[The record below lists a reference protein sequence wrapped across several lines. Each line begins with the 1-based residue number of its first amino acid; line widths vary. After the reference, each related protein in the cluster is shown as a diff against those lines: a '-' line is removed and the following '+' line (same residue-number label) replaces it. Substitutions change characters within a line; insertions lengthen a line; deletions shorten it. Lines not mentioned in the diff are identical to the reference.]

1 MIEDTTYE
9 KNVFVQ
15 AADCVSRA
23 QCFADVSYDVKL
35 NLPRGDWFS
44 GCLDVTFRVN

>member
-1 MIEDTTYE
+1 MIEDPTYE

-15 AADCVSRA
+15 ASDCVSRA
-23 QCFADVSYDVKL
+23 SSFADVSYDVKL

-44 GCLDVTFRVN
+44 GCVDVSFTVK

>member
-1 MIEDTTYE
+1 MMEDPTYE

-15 AADCVSRA
+15 LVDCVARA
-23 QCFADVSYDVKL
+23 QCFSDVSYDVKL

-44 GCLDVTFRVN
+44 GTVDI